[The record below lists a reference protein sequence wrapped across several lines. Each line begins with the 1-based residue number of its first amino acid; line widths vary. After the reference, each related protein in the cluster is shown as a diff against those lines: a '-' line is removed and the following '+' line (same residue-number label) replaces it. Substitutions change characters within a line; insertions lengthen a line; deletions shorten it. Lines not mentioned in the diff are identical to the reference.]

1 MAVTKEQ
8 KSEILK
14 GLVEKFGKSKSVVFA
29 EYRGLDV
36 SNLTN
41 LRKELRGVKAE
52 MKVAKK
58 TLMDIAAKENKI
70 EGLDASGMEGPVA
83 AAFSYDDPL
92 SGIKVIFKFS
102 KTNDK
107 LKILGGIIDGK
118 IVSADVVKKYAKLP
132 SREELLAKFMGS
144 VQSPVSGFVG
154 VLSNLMSG
162 FVRVINSYKDK
173 MSK

>member
-1 MAVTKEQ
+1 MAVTKAQ

-29 EYRGLDV
+29 EYRGIDV
-36 SNLTN
+36 SGLTS
-41 LRKELRGVKAE
+41 LRKELRGVKSE

-58 TLMDIAAKENKI
+58 TLMDIAAKENKV
-70 EGLDASGMEGPVA
+70 EGLEASHMEGPVA
-83 AAFSYDDPL
+83 ATFSYDDPL

-118 IVSADVVKKYAKLP
+118 VVSADIVKQYAKLP

-144 VQSPVSGFVG
+144 AQSPVSGFVG

-162 FVRVINSYKDK
+162 FVRVINAYKDK
-173 MSK
+173 MPK